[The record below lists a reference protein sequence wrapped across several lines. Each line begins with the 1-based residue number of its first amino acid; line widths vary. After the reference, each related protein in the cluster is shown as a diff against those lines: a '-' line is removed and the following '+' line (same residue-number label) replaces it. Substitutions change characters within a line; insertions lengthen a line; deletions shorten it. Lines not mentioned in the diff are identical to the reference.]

1 MGGRERGKDGMP
13 HERENTRTGREKSF
27 HSFICY
33 CVGIVFLIWKPY
45 IPGNYCQ
52 ARLSR
57 QPAHSDG
64 LHVPPPP
71 PFLNPSK
78 RKNIS
83 LESSEILNVNTGE
96 FFPMN
101 LSTLVYMQLL
111 FYSVESLCISGE

>member
-1 MGGRERGKDGMP
+1 
-13 HERENTRTGREKSF
+13 
-27 HSFICY
+27 
-33 CVGIVFLIWKPY
+33 
-45 IPGNYCQ
+45 
-52 ARLSR
+52 
-57 QPAHSDG
+57 
-64 LHVPPPP
+64 
-71 PFLNPSK
+71 LNPSK